1 MSLCRSMEKMDT
13 GELMQRVDDV
23 KNTVKK
29 MSEAKTK
36 AVGFIEKVKN
46 VITSIGDFFRD
57 IIDHFKK

>member
-1 MSLCRSMEKMDT
+1 
-13 GELMQRVDDV
+13 MQRVDEV

-29 MSEAKTK
+29 MAEAKTK

-57 IIDHFKK
+57 IIDHIKK